1 MCMYILSVPC
11 MFFSWFGF
19 GRWYAV
25 GVQIPRPN
33 NKNGP
38 LSISELVS
46 VAPNY
51 KVDHDYFTTT
61 DGFVAFNLSKSI
73 VRTVNPNPL
82 QPTDSLYFGS
92 ENPVVD
98 SIFGPTNSNYSDAY
112 ISEVNLF
119 NIPQTQK
126 IFPDVI
132 SQWTIAPIFAQAN
145 PCLFSPPPTHI
156 TCILSNPVLG
166 WAVSTDSSSF
176 CRLIGSSSC
185 TLGNVLNQSLSIYYP
200 SALNFSTQVTV
211 GATGILASAPPA
223 NIIDAFRARYVAD
236 GWPFDV
242 DTQDYPN
249 GIPMVFL
256 NINPEV
262 PSEMESLLNQS
273 KIFSYIGIGVLG
285 LTLSFVLIALYY
297 DIKTDRMV
305 LSLVEHQRNLVA
317 EERDMEM
324 KREERKKRVAEITKF
339 QYNE

>member
-1 MCMYILSVPC
+1 

-25 GVQIPRPN
+25 GVAIPRPN
-33 NKNGP
+33 NKAGT

-51 KVDHDYFTTT
+51 HENHDYFTTV

-82 QPTDSLYFGS
+82 QQTDSLYFGS

-98 SIFGPTNSNYSDAY
+98 AIFGPNNSTYADAY

-119 NIPQTQK
+119 NIPQTQEL
-126 IFPDVI
+126 FPDVV

-166 WAVSTDSSSF
+166 WAVATDSSSF

-185 TLGNVLNQSLSIYYP
+185 TLGNVYNQSLSIYYP
-200 SALNFSTQVTV
+200 EPLNFSTPISI
-211 GATGILASAPPA
+211 GATGILASAPPDD
-223 NIIDAFRARYVAD
+223 ITEAFRARYIAD

-242 DTQDYPN
+242 DSQDYPN
-249 GIPMVFL
+249 GMPTVFL
-256 NINPEV
+256 QINPDV
-262 PSEMESLLNQS
+262 PSEMDSLLYQS
-273 KIFSYIGIGVLG
+273 KIFSYVGIAVIGFTLVL
-285 LTLSFVLIALYY
+285 VLIALYY
-297 DIKTDRMV
+297 DVKTDRMV
-305 LSLVEHQRNLVA
+305 LALVAHQRKIIE
-317 EERDMEM
+317 EERELGR
-324 KREERKKRVAEITKF
+324 KREERKKRVAEITQF
-339 QYNE
+339 QYTK